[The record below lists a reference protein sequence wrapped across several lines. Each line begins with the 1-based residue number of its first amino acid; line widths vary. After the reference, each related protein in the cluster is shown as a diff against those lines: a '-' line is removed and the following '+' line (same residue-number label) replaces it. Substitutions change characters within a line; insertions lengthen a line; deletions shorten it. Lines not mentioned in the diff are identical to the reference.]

1 MRGGSAAF
9 QGDLLRGKAP
19 QGGTFSIYII
29 IAGKITPSYG
39 KALLNTGLKKL
50 NTLNHPCIARKPIP
64 ATSPDDIH
72 LPPTPD
78 KKRGNDATARS
89 GISRK
94 RGAGWGDVPRRP
106 LFPQHPRGNRGRADV
121 LRAACPPRPLPCREV
136 PCSPSTGPLQLL
148 ETPPGVSPAHP
159 ICSSLPPKG
168 NYLKSSLRLRMC
180 NHCLEIMRYF

>member
-1 MRGGSAAF
+1 MRGASAAF
-9 QGDLLRGKAP
+9 RGDLLQGKAP

-78 KKRGNDATARS
+78 KKRSNDATARS

-94 RGAGWGDVPRRP
+94 RGAGWGDGPRRP
-106 LFPQHPRGNRGRADV
+106 LFPQHPRRNRGRADV
-121 LRAACPPRPLPCREV
+121 LRAACPLLGLTPAGRCPAAPAQDPSGFWKPLPV
-136 PCSPSTGPLQLL
+136 SAQHTLSAAPSHQKVIT
-148 ETPPGVSPAHP
+148 
-159 ICSSLPPKG
+159 
-168 NYLKSSLRLRMC
+168 LRA
-180 NHCLEIMRYF
+180 RYDSGCAITAWK